1 MDYEKEKEKYILQ
14 NCTPEDPLLADLNRQ
29 TWLKIL
35 NPKMLSGHYQ
45 GKLLEMIS
53 CMISPS
59 QILEIGTYTG
69 YSAICMGRGLKEGGQ
84 LHTIDLND
92 EVRDFAFDFIRK
104 SGMQDKIIMH
114 TGNAL
119 KIIPTLKGPFD
130 LVFIDGEKSE
140 YRDYYNLVFP
150 RVRKGGFILA
160 DNVLWDE
167 KVYRPEYNNDEYT
180 FYIKDFNEMISR
192 DKRVDN
198 LLLPIRDGL
207 MIIRKKDH
215 DM

>member
-1 MDYEKEKEKYILQ
+1 MDYEREKERYILQ
-14 NCTPEDPLLADLNRQ
+14 NCTPEDPLLAELNRQ

-69 YSAICMGRGLKEGGQ
+69 YSAICLGRGLKEGGK
-84 LHTIDLND
+84 LHTIDIND
-92 EVRDFAFDFIRK
+92 EIRDFAFNFIRK
-104 SGMQDKIIMH
+104 SGMQDKIMMH

-119 KIIPTLKGPFD
+119 KIIPTLKGQFD
-130 LVFIDGEKSE
+130 LVFIDGEKTE
-140 YRDYYNLVFP
+140 YKDYYNLVFP
-150 RVRKGGFILA
+150 KVRKGGFILA

-167 KVYRPEYNNDEYT
+167 KVYRPEYDNDEYT
-180 FYIKDFNEMISR
+180 ACIKDFNEMITR

-198 LLLPIRDGL
+198 LLLPVRDGL

-215 DM
+215 EI

>member
-1 MDYEKEKEKYILQ
+1 MDYGGEKEKYILQ
-14 NCTPEDPLLADLNRQ
+14 NCTPEDPLLAELNRQ

-53 CMISPS
+53 CMINPS

-84 LHTIDLND
+84 LHTIDIND
-92 EVRDFAFDFIRK
+92 EIRDFAFDFIRT

-119 KIIPTLKGPFD
+119 KIIPTLDGPFD

-140 YRDYYNLVFP
+140 YREYYNLALP
-150 RVRKGGFILA
+150 RVREGGFIVA

-167 KVYRPEYNNDEYT
+167 KVYRPEYDNDKYT
-180 FYIKDFNEMISR
+180 VCIKDFNEMISS

-207 MIIRKKDH
+207 MIIRKKRS
-215 DM
+215 

>member
-84 LHTIDLND
+84 LHTIDIND
-92 EVRDFAFDFIRK
+92 EIRDFAFDFIRK
-104 SGMQDKIIMH
+104 SGMQDRIIMH

-140 YRDYYNLVFP
+140 YKDYYNLVFP

-207 MIIRKKDH
+207 MIIRKKRS
-215 DM
+215 

>member
-1 MDYEKEKEKYILQ
+1 MDYGREKEKYIIR
-14 NCTPEDPLLADLNRQ
+14 NCTPEDPLLAELNRQ

-53 CMISPS
+53 RMINPS

-84 LHTIDLND
+84 LHTIDVND
-92 EVRDFAFDFIRK
+92 EIRDFAFDFVRK
-104 SGMQDKIIMH
+104 SGMQDRIIMH
-114 TGNAL
+114 TGDAL
-119 KIIPTLKGPFD
+119 KIIPDLSGPFD

-140 YRDYYNLVFP
+140 YKDYYNLVFP
-150 RVRKGGFILA
+150 KVRKGGFILA

-167 KVYRPEYNNDEYT
+167 KVYRPEYDNDEYT
-180 FYIKDFNEMISR
+180 LCIKDFNEMINR

-198 LLLPIRDGL
+198 LLLPVRDGL
-207 MIIRKKDH
+207 MIIRKKIS
-215 DM
+215 

>member
-1 MDYEKEKEKYILQ
+1 MDYGREKEKYIIR
-14 NCTPEDPLLADLNRQ
+14 NCTPEDPLLAELNRQ

-53 CMISPS
+53 RMINPS

-84 LHTIDLND
+84 LHTIDVND
-92 EVRDFAFDFIRK
+92 EIRDFAFDFVRK
-104 SGMQDKIIMH
+104 SGMQDRIIMH
-114 TGNAL
+114 TGDAL
-119 KIIPTLKGPFD
+119 KIIPDLSGPFD

-140 YRDYYNLVFP
+140 YKDYYNLVFP
-150 RVRKGGFILA
+150 KVRKGGFILA

-167 KVYRPEYNNDEYT
+167 KVYRPEYDNDEYT
-180 FYIKDFNEMISR
+180 VFIRDFNEMISR
-192 DKRVDN
+192 DERVDN
-198 LLLPIRDGL
+198 LLLPVRDGL
-207 MIIRKKDH
+207 MIIRKKDP
-215 DM
+215 DA

>member
-1 MDYEKEKEKYILQ
+1 MDYEREKEKYIIR
-14 NCTPEDPLLADLNRQ
+14 NCTPEDPLLAELNRQ

-53 CMISPS
+53 CMINPS

-84 LHTIDLND
+84 LHTIDIND
-92 EVRDFAFDFIRK
+92 EIRDFAFDFIRK
-104 SGMQDKIIMH
+104 SGMQDKVIMH

-119 KIIPTLKGPFD
+119 KIIPSLIGPFD
-130 LVFIDGEKSE
+130 LVFIDGDKSE
-140 YRDYYNLVFP
+140 YKDYYNLVFP
-150 RVRKGGFILA
+150 KVRKGGFILA

-167 KVYRPEYNNDEYT
+167 KVYRPEYDNDEYT
-180 FYIKDFNEMISR
+180 VNIRDFNEMISR
-192 DKRVDN
+192 DERVDN
-198 LLLPIRDGL
+198 LLLTVRDGL
-207 MIIRKKDH
+207 MIIRKKDS
-215 DM
+215 DV

>member
-92 EVRDFAFDFIRK
+92 EIRDFAFDFIRK
-104 SGMQDKIIMH
+104 SGMQDRIIMH

-140 YRDYYNLVFP
+140 YKDYYNLVFP

-207 MIIRKKDH
+207 MIVRKKDH

>member
-1 MDYEKEKEKYILQ
+1 MDYEREKEKYIIR
-14 NCTPEDPLLADLNRQ
+14 NSTPEDPLLAELNRQ

-53 CMISPS
+53 CMINPS

-84 LHTIDLND
+84 LHTIDIND
-92 EVRDFAFDFIRK
+92 EIRDFAFDFIRK

-119 KIIPTLKGPFD
+119 KIIPSLIGPFD

-140 YRDYYNLVFP
+140 YKEYYNLVFP
-150 RVRKGGFILA
+150 KVRKGGFILA

-167 KVYRPEYNNDEYT
+167 KVYRPEYDNDEYT
-180 FYIKDFNEMISR
+180 VCIRDFNEMISR
-192 DKRVDN
+192 DERVDN
-198 LLLPIRDGL
+198 LLLPVRDGL
-207 MIIRKKDH
+207 MIIRKKDS
-215 DM
+215 DV